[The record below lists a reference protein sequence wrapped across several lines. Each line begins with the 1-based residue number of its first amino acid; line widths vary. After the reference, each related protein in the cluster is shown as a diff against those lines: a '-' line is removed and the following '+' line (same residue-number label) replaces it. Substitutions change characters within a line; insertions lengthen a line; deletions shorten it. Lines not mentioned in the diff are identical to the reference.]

1 MLWTVQKVLS
11 LTTDVFARTSQ
22 IYNFSCFRSKSL
34 FRFARV
40 LLSLFLDESESK
52 LIFTVVAKIK
62 RRFSTTKFG
71 LLHSLRTKEATGVTQ
86 LFLSSLFSASL
97 LSPCF
102 CSPQM
107 PQMYAFSLSH
117 LTHKLTR
124 ERDTGKRFKLK
135 TEKAKLSMDYL
146 WEITKNLPCQKVTER

>member
-86 LFLSSLFSASL
+86 LFLSLFSTSL
-97 LSPCF
+97 LSPGF

-107 PQMYAFSLSH
+107 PQMYAFSLSP
-117 LTHKLTR
+117 LTRKLTLGR
-124 ERDTGKRFKLK
+124 NTGKRFKLK
-135 TEKAKLSMDYL
+135 MEKAKVSMDYL
-146 WEITKNLPCQKVTER
+146 WEITKNLPCQKVMER